1 VSERWPD
8 EKPILSITQDDE
20 GDYIVRDHTRP
31 GCLCHWDTLD
41 GAIAHYYEAR
51 EQYDAALAESSRA
64 ASNLPPDQRT
74 ARNGRIN
81 DVSHVTTP
89 LSALPVSE
97 EPQMNQEDINWLNA
111 PMGPIGSSLQEKALA
126 FLEREGYRRC
136 DIPACNCGSWHK
148 HEAAEEPRREEPDKL
163 LRIAGLVNGYHND
176 GTKLSAAETLAAIAD
191 VLGDPFDFSSSAVV
205 VGADQQVL
213 IDNLESIADDTQ
225 NKLLAFDRQE
235 LRRAAKLLRSPA
247 LPDPGSPER
256 EKERTERR

>member
-1 VSERWPD
+1 MSD
-8 EKPILSITQDDE
+8 EK
-20 GDYIVRDHTRP
+20 G
-31 GCLCHWDTLD
+31 
-41 GAIAHYYEAR
+41 
-51 EQYDAALAESSRA
+51 
-64 ASNLPPDQRT
+64 
-74 ARNGRIN
+74 
-81 DVSHVTTP
+81 
-89 LSALPVSE
+89 
-97 EPQMNQEDINWLNA
+97 
-111 PMGPIGSSLQEKALA
+111 
-126 FLEREGYRRC
+126 
-136 DIPACNCGSWHK
+136 
-148 HEAAEEPRREEPDKL
+148 AAEEPKREEPDKL